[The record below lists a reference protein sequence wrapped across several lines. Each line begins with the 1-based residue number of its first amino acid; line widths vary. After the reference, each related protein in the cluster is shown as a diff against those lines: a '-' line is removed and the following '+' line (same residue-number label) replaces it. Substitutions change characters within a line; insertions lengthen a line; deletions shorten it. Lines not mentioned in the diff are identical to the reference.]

1 MAKKSIQSL
10 LNETKAKLNKV
21 QSIGVQVPSLVNR
34 FTRDPEAVGGQPQ
47 NDALVYTVIDIIDEG
62 TDPEGNPTPSN
73 LSFCLPPPIQII
85 DLHSAN
91 WEGIPFGEKIARLNE
106 VKSGASSKDV
116 LVGAVD
122 SAIDFVKKLGKDLY
136 DEIIGNGAKTAS
148 RDVLLRSRILGG
160 EDVYNLFSIGTG
172 TAINPNIELAFRSA
186 NLRNMQLNF
195 RLVPLSKQDATNIQK
210 FIDRIRLMM
219 YARSDNLWATG
230 YPARFM
236 VQVRTKPTGSSSWGD
251 KVLFSLGKGKN
262 SLNNNYSSCVLTD
275 LQVSYGEGGIY
286 AGHYDGSPGVIDL
299 NLTFQEATLSTRESI
314 QQEYEIKSI

>member
-21 QSIGVQVPSLVNR
+21 QSIGVQVPSLVSSNSS
-34 FTRDPEAVGGQPQ
+34 
-47 NDALVYTVIDIIDEG
+47 NNALVYTVIEIIDEG
-62 TDPEGNPTPSN
+62 TSPDGQPTPSG

-91 WEGIPFGEKIARLNE
+91 WEGIPFGEKIARLND
-106 VKSGASSKDV
+106 VKSGNSVIKGAAASTF
-116 LVGAVD
+116 
-122 SAIDFVKKLGKDLY
+122 DFFKKIGQDLY
-136 DEIIGNGAKTAS
+136 DEIFGNGANTAAK
-148 RDVLLRSRILGG
+148 DVLLRARIFGG
-160 EDVYNLFSIGTG
+160 EDVYNLFSVGTG

-195 RLVPLSKQDATNIQK
+195 RLVPLSQQDATSMQK
-210 FIDRIRLMM
+210 FIDRMRLMM
-219 YARSDNLWATG
+219 YARSDFQWATG
-230 YPARFM
+230 YPARFS
-236 VQVRTKPTGSSSWGD
+236 VQVRTKPSGGSSWGN